1 MSRPFSR
8 RHHRLHEQILLS
20 HTFTLLL
27 GWLVAVL
34 LPAALLWGP
43 QVQHYDFGQRSAL
56 VAATLAHALSALAV
70 HALARYP
77 GARSAVYVAP
87 QVLLTFALITLGT
100 LLLRLDMSRLLMGVA
115 AVLSVVWCHIEF
127 LLRRRFQRPKF
138 AIVPT
143 GAACDVLHLP
153 GIDARSLEG
162 PQLDGRRYDG
172 VIADLTSLP
181 GPDWERFLAASA
193 LSRLPVYHAPLVLE
207 SLTGRVRI
215 QHISENP
222 MGSLLPSITYE
233 RLKYLLDVL
242 IILASL
248 PLTLPIAL
256 LTAIAIRLESAG
268 PILYTQE
275 RVGQG
280 NRPFRIYKFR
290 SMVSE
295 PRGAEPRFASTNDNR
310 VTRVGQVIRQLRI
323 DEIPQFLNVIRG
335 DMSLIGPR
343 PEQQAF
349 VRQFEQEIPF
359 YAYRHVV
366 RPGITG
372 WAQVSQGYA
381 DDTDDTRVKI
391 EYDFYYIKHC
401 SLALDLFIVL
411 RTLQTMLTGFG
422 AR

>member
-20 HTFTLLL
+20 RTFTLLL
-27 GWLVAVL
+27 GWLIAVV
-34 LPAALLWGP
+34 LPAIVLWGP
-43 QVQHYDFGQRSAL
+43 QLTYYDFGQRSAL
-56 VAATLAHALSALAV
+56 VAASLAHGLAATAV
-70 HALARYP
+70 HTLARYP
-77 GARSAVYVAP
+77 GARSAAYVAP

-100 LLLRLDMSRLLMGVA
+100 LLLRLDMSRLLMGVTA
-115 AVLSVVWCHIEF
+115 ISTVLWCHVEF

-138 AIVPT
+138 AVVPT
-143 GAACDVLHLP
+143 GAACDVLELP
-153 GIDARSLEG
+153 AVDARPLAG
-162 PQLDGRRYDG
+162 PELDGRRYDG
-172 VIADLTSLP
+172 VIADLAALP
-181 GPDWERFLAASA
+181 GPDWERFLAACA
-193 LSRLPVYHAPLVLE
+193 LSRIPVYHAPRILE

-222 MGSLLPSITYE
+222 MGSLLPSATYE
-233 RLKYLLDVL
+233 RLKYVLDVL
-242 IILASL
+242 LIVLSLPLVL
-248 PLTLPIAL
+248 PLTLLIAL
-256 LTAIAIRLESAG
+256 LIRLESPG
-268 PILYTQE
+268 PIFYSQE

-290 SMVSE
+290 SMVADTDST
-295 PRGAEPRFASTNDNR
+295 EPRFASPDDDR
-310 VTRVGQVIRQLRI
+310 VTRVGQVIRKLRI

-335 DMSLIGPR
+335 EMSLIGPR
-343 PEQQAF
+343 PEQHVF
-349 VRQFEQEIPF
+349 VRQFEEEIPF

-381 DDTDDTRVKI
+381 DDTDNTRIKI

-411 RTLQTMLTGFG
+411 RTVQTLLTGFG